1 MKTIALHEV
10 ILSIKNKIA
19 EMDLSQKA
27 FQKLVFEKTGVFLS
41 DATVSRLYAK
51 GSESKGFNYKSTLE
65 PAQRALMGESAADN
79 SDPHAL
85 YESAL
90 LYKDAEI
97 EDLNMQIEAMRQDY
111 ERKSAEYRRR
121 IDDLREEYEKRIE
134 YVQHQNDAYIAHL
147 CEQINIKDKRIDWRD
162 DMIKDLM
169 DQVKVCGHCPWRKR
183 NENRFCNWKNPASGP
198 SANADGGPLP
208 R

>member
-1 MKTIALHEV
+1 MKAIAMHEV
-10 ILSIKNKIA
+10 IRSIKDKI
-19 EMDLSQKA
+19 EELGLSQGE
-27 FQKLVFEKTGVFLS
+27 FQKLVYEKQGVFLS
-41 DATVSRLYAK
+41 DSTVSRLYAK

-65 PAQRALMGESAADN
+65 PAQRALMGESAAGN

-97 EDLNMQIEAMRQDY
+97 EDLTAQIESMKEDY
-111 ERKSAEYRRR
+111 EKKSAEYRRR
-121 IDDLREEYEKRIE
+121 IDDLRSEYEKRFE
-134 YVQHQNDAYIAHL
+134 YVRHQNDAYIAHL

-169 DQVKVCGHCPWRKR
+169 DQVKVCSHCPVGNNNK
-183 NENRFCNWKNPASGP
+183 P
-198 SANADGGPLP
+198 
-208 R
+208 